1 MLSVFK
7 FSIPSQN
14 VELHIHHSHKEIVL
28 TDMIKFYTRIRKFE
42 WTLNDTGT
50 GKVISAPIIL
60 AKNFFGGFSSTAC

>member
-1 MLSVFK
+1 MISVFK

-14 VELHIHHSHKEIVL
+14 AELHIHQSHKEIVL

-50 GKVISAPIIL
+50 GKVISVPIIL